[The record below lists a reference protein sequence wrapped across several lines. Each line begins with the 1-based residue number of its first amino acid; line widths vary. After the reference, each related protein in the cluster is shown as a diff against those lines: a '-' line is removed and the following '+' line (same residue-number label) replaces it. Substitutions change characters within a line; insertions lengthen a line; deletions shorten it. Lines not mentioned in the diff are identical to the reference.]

1 MAGRKPLTVMF
12 LVLVALAALGVRK
25 ARGQGQPQPNR
36 LVSGKL
42 VYVAPMPDNLDQWIM
57 EDLSIWGKYR
67 VTRNP
72 EGVDLVIQAH
82 VPEKQLRYREREGV
96 PHPKKEPKDK
106 PPATSID
113 AVDWVSGQ
121 RVWSASILDKK
132 LDHNEP
138 EPAPGPEIEIRA
150 RGLKPDQLALKIV
163 TELRRY
169 AEQLEGSEGH

>member
-1 MAGRKPLTVMF
+1 MAGRKRLRAMF

-25 ARGQGQPQPNR
+25 GRGQAQPQPNR

-42 VYVAPMPDNLDQWIM
+42 VYVAPMPDNLDQWLM
-57 EDLSIWGKYR
+57 EDLRLWGKYQ
-67 VTRNP
+67 VTSNP
-72 EGVDLVIQAH
+72 EGVDLVIRAN

-96 PHPKKEPKDK
+96 PLPKKEPKDK

-113 AVDWVSGQ
+113 VVDWVSGQ
-121 RVWSASILDKK
+121 RVWSVSILDKK

-138 EPAPGPEIEIRA
+138 EPAPGAEIEIRA
-150 RGLKPDQLALKIV
+150 HGMKPDQLALKIV

-169 AEQLEGSEGH
+169 AEQLGSSAGH